1 MEVSLFKML
10 QENVFTIF
18 YIFLDVPVYHTYKI
32 GNPLEW
38 GTRIH
43 YSEFSLNKLQ
53 INAAYK

>member
-1 MEVSLFKML
+1 MEVSLLKML

-18 YIFLDVPVYHTYKI
+18 YIFFRCTCISYKI